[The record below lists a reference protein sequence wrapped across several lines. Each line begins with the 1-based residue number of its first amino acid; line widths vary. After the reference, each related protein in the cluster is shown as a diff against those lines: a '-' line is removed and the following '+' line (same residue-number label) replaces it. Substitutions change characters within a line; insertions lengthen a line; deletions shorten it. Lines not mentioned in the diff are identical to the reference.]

1 MHKPDPVLFGKVG
14 GTVGIPVI
22 GGLVG
27 FGGLGGLVGF
37 GSIEKKK
44 GKKKRNRKKRKEEE
58 EEQNGVGNHLKT
70 NSIKTSH
77 LNKGVLKGSYLYT
90 RYSSHKCEDIPFPS

>member
-37 GSIEKKK
+37 GSIEKKR
-44 GKKKRNRKKRKEEE
+44 KKKKEIERKEEE
-58 EEQNGVGNHLKT
+58 EEQNGVGNHQTT

-77 LNKGVLKGSYLYT
+77 LNKGVLKSSYLYT

>member
-37 GSIEKKK
+37 GSIEKR
-44 GKKKRNRKKRKEEE
+44 KKKKEIERKEEE
-58 EEQNGVGNHLKT
+58 EEQNGVGNHQTT
-70 NSIKTSH
+70 NSIKTSD
-77 LNKGVLKGSYLYT
+77 LNKGVLKSSYLYT

>member
-37 GSIEKKK
+37 GSIEKKR
-44 GKKKRNRKKRKEEE
+44 KKKKEIERKEEE
-58 EEQNGVGNHLKT
+58 EEQNGVGNHQTT

-77 LNKGVLKGSYLYT
+77 LNKGVLKSSYLCT

>member
-37 GSIEKKK
+37 GSIEKKR
-44 GKKKRNRKKRKEEE
+44 KKKKEIERKEEE

>member
-37 GSIEKKK
+37 GSIEKKR
-44 GKKKRNRKKRKEEE
+44 KKKTEIERKEEE
-58 EEQNGVGNHLKT
+58 EEQNGVGNHQTT

-77 LNKGVLKGSYLYT
+77 LNKGVLKSSYLYT

>member
-37 GSIEKKK
+37 GSIEKRK
-44 GKKKRNRKKRKEEE
+44 KKKRQKEKKRKKNRMALGITR
-58 EEQNGVGNHLKT
+58 QLILSKHHT
-70 NSIKTSH
+70 SIK
-77 LNKGVLKGSYLYT
+77 V
-90 RYSSHKCEDIPFPS
+90 F

>member
-37 GSIEKKK
+37 GSIEKKR
-44 GKKKRNRKKRKEEE
+44 KKKKEIERKKRKKNRMALGITRKLILSK
-58 EEQNGVGNHLKT
+58 QHT
-70 NSIKTSH
+70 SIK
-77 LNKGVLKGSYLYT
+77 V
-90 RYSSHKCEDIPFPS
+90 F

>member
-37 GSIEKKK
+37 GSIEKKR
-44 GKKKRNRKKRKEEE
+44 KKKKEIERKEEE
-58 EEQNGVGNHLKT
+58 EEQNGVGNHQTT
-70 NSIKTSH
+70 NFIKTSH
-77 LNKGVLKGSYLYT
+77 LNKGVLKSSYLYT

>member
-37 GSIEKKK
+37 GSIEKKR
-44 GKKKRNRKKRKEEE
+44 KKKTEIERKEEE
-58 EEQNGVGNHLKT
+58 EEQNGVGNHQKT

-77 LNKGVLKGSYLYT
+77 LNKGVLNGSYLYT

>member
-22 GGLVG
+22 GGLVV

-37 GSIEKKK
+37 GSIEKKR
-44 GKKKRNRKKRKEEE
+44 KKKKEIERKEEE
-58 EEQNGVGNHLKT
+58 EEQNGVGNHQTT

-77 LNKGVLKGSYLYT
+77 LNKGVLKSSYLYT

>member
-37 GSIEKKK
+37 GPIEKK
-44 GKKKRNRKKRKEEE
+44 GKKRQR
-58 EEQNGVGNHLKT
+58 
-70 NSIKTSH
+70 
-77 LNKGVLKGSYLYT
+77 
-90 RYSSHKCEDIPFPS
+90 

>member
-37 GSIEKKK
+37 GSIEKKR
-44 GKKKRNRKKRKEEE
+44 KKKKEIERKEKKRKK
-58 EEQNGVGNHLKT
+58 NRMALGITRKLILSKHHT
-70 NSIKTSH
+70 SIK
-77 LNKGVLKGSYLYT
+77 V
-90 RYSSHKCEDIPFPS
+90 F

>member
-37 GSIEKKK
+37 GSIEKR
-44 GKKKRNRKKRKEEE
+44 KKKKEIERKEEE
-58 EEQNGVGNHLKT
+58 QEQNGVGNHQTT

-77 LNKGVLKGSYLYT
+77 LNKGVLKSSYLYT

>member
-37 GSIEKKK
+37 GSIEKR
-44 GKKKRNRKKRKEEE
+44 KKKKEIERKEEE
-58 EEQNGVGNHLKT
+58 EEQNGVGNHQTT

-77 LNKGVLKGSYLYT
+77 LNKGVLKSSYLYT

>member
-37 GSIEKKK
+37 GSIEKKRE
-44 GKKKRNRKKRKEEE
+44 KKTEIERKEEE
-58 EEQNGVGNHLKT
+58 EEQNGVGNHQKT

>member
-37 GSIEKKK
+37 GSIEKKR
-44 GKKKRNRKKRKEEE
+44 KKKTEIERKEEE
-58 EEQNGVGNHLKT
+58 EEQNGVGNHQTT

>member
-37 GSIEKKK
+37 GSIGKKK
-44 GKKKRNRKKRKEEE
+44 GKKRKR
-58 EEQNGVGNHLKT
+58 
-70 NSIKTSH
+70 
-77 LNKGVLKGSYLYT
+77 
-90 RYSSHKCEDIPFPS
+90 